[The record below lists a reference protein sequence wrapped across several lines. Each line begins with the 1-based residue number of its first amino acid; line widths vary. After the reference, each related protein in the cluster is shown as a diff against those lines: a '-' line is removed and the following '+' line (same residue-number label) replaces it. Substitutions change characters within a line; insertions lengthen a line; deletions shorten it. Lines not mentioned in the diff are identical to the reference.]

1 MLWAIPPSRGIGRP
15 ARKIEEPNY
24 CMISVWEKCITTV
37 TAIPV
42 LFGDGMSNLTGSVA
56 PIDHAAYGHVK
67 SHQKVDNVHIKVNY
81 DPLTNP
87 LLVCGAA
94 CRVGRARASSMR
106 YAALSRCSSQCPG
119 GILVSQWPAPQMA
132 MDLVG
137 SIVYVI

>member
-1 MLWAIPPSRGIGRP
+1 MLWAIPPHRGVSRP
-15 ARKIEEPNY
+15 ARKIEEPDY

-56 PIDHAAYGHVK
+56 PIDHAAYGHAK
-67 SHQKVDNVHIKVNY
+67 GHQKVDNVNIKVNY
-81 DPLTNP
+81 DPVTNP
-87 LLVCGAA
+87 LLVRAA
-94 CRVGRARASSMR
+94 CRVGHARPSSMR

-119 GILVSQWPAPQMA
+119 GILVSQWPAPQRA

>member
-1 MLWAIPPSRGIGRP
+1 MLWVIPPRRGVGRP
-15 ARKIEEPNY
+15 ATKLEEPDY
-24 CMISVWEKCITTV
+24 CMISVWEKRITTV

-42 LFGDGMSNLTGSVA
+42 LFGDGMSNLTGRVA
-56 PIDHAAYGHVK
+56 PIDHAADGHVK
-67 SHQKVDNVHIKVNY
+67 SVQNVDNVHIKVNY
-81 DPLTNP
+81 DPVTNP

-106 YAALSRCSSQCPG
+106 YDALSRCSSQCPG
-119 GILVSQWPAPQMA
+119 GILVSQWPAPQRA

>member
-1 MLWAIPPSRGIGRP
+1 MHYDRNSHPRFI
-15 ARKIEEPNY
+15 
-24 CMISVWEKCITTV
+24 
-37 TAIPV
+37 
-42 LFGDGMSNLTGSVA
+42 GDGMSKLTGSVA

-67 SHQKVDNVHIKVNY
+67 GHQKVDNVHIKVNY
-81 DPLTNP
+81 DPVTNP

-106 YAALSRCSSQCPG
+106 YAALSRCSKQCPG
-119 GILVSQWPAPQMA
+119 GILVSQRPAPQRA

>member
-1 MLWAIPPSRGIGRP
+1 MLWAIPPSRGVSRP
-15 ARKIEEPNY
+15 ARKIEEPDY

-67 SHQKVDNVHIKVNY
+67 GHQKVDNVHIKVNY
-81 DPLTNP
+81 DPVTNP

-94 CRVGRARASSMR
+94 CRVGRARASSMQ
-106 YAALSRCSSQCPG
+106 YAALSRCSRQCPG
-119 GILVSQWPAPQMA
+119 GILASQRPAPQRA

>member
-1 MLWAIPPSRGIGRP
+1 MLWAIPPSRGVGRP
-15 ARKIEEPNY
+15 ARKIEEPDY

-37 TAIPV
+37 THPRFI
-42 LFGDGMSNLTGSVA
+42 GDGMSKLTGSVA

-67 SHQKVDNVHIKVNY
+67 GHQKVDNVHIKVNY
-81 DPLTNP
+81 DPVTNP

-119 GILVSQWPAPQMA
+119 GILVSQRPAPQRA

>member
-1 MLWAIPPSRGIGRP
+1 VSAVLH
-15 ARKIEEPNY
+15 RKIEEPDY

-42 LFGDGMSNLTGSVA
+42 YFGDGMSNLTGSVA

-67 SHQKVDNVHIKVNY
+67 SHQKVENVHIKANY
-81 DPLTNP
+81 DPVTNP

-106 YAALSRCSSQCPG
+106 FAALSRCSSNARAEYWCRS
-119 GILVSQWPAPQMA
+119 SQRRKGRWIWSEALFM
-132 MDLVG
+132 
-137 SIVYVI
+137 

>member
-1 MLWAIPPSRGIGRP
+1 MLWAIQPSRGVGRP
-15 ARKIEEPNY
+15 ARKIEEPDY

-81 DPLTNP
+81 DPVTDP

-94 CRVGRARASSMR
+94 RRVGRARASSMR